1 MCHGSWEHWPQGATS
16 TEAQRWEGSDQTV
29 HAPEGLGL
37 GNPEIPAFPGE
48 ENYIPILQMNQLR
61 LRGGK

>member
-37 GNPEIPAFPGE
+37 GHRMGVPQCLGGE
-48 ENYIPILQMNQLR
+48 GALGTEAKRIHAP
-61 LRGGK
+61 